1 MMCAAIAVKIRA
13 ASDEEVSTSGS
24 PLSPPAAT
32 AGSIGI

>member
-1 MMCAAIAVKIRA
+1 MRAAISVKIRA
-13 ASDEEVSTSGS
+13 ASEDEVSTNGS